1 MFFVISTNNQFPSQ
15 ISAIISEKLSFL
27 FGTPYLKKFSL
38 WHRCQI
44 KLINILIPHLDVSI
58 ILIFFMFIICFL
70 VPNLF
75 KKLLEV
81 VKRSRQSADLCLL
94 ITKHIYRV
102 QDWFPPLPKPTYF
115 VLHFQAFQRVE
126 TIKAYCSVFTCWSGK
141 GSLIQ

>member
-1 MFFVISTNNQFPSQ
+1 MFFVISTNNEFPSQ

-58 ILIFFMFIICFL
+58 ILMLFFLMFIICFL

-94 ITKHIYRV
+94 ITKHIFKNLYIEFKIGFLLFRN
-102 QDWFPPLPKPTYF
+102 LPILFCIFKPF
-115 VLHFQAFQRVE
+115 RE
-126 TIKAYCSVFTCWSGK
+126 
-141 GSLIQ
+141 